1 MSYNLYNLSKIII
14 FLNCK
19 YIISIINDTYDVVLK
34 NIFDNYFLFLF
45 SMKSMLNKRN
55 FRNLKTY
62 VSRYFYINVKEWF
75 VKEVAI

>member
-45 SMKSMLNKRN
+45 SMKSILNKRN

>member
-55 FRNLKTY
+55 FRNLKTC
-62 VSRYFYINVKEWF
+62 VSRYFYINVKE
-75 VKEVAI
+75 

>member
-45 SMKSMLNKRN
+45 S
-55 FRNLKTY
+55 
-62 VSRYFYINVKEWF
+62 IDVKQKKF
-75 VKEVAI
+75 